1 MRKRASSAADKPAPV
16 PAGLGTRAP
25 ALREALALAQ
35 GFARAE
41 KAENTRRAYR
51 SDFALFEAWCRA
63 HRVKA
68 LPARPETV
76 AAFIA
81 TEAQRTKAST
91 IQRRMAAIRYAHRL
105 SGHASPTDDERVK
118 ATERGIRRT
127 LGAVATQKAPATRE
141 TLLAMLAF
149 KDRTIADLRDRAL
162 LLIGFAGALRRSEL
176 VALDVGDVAIARDG
190 LHILIRRSKT
200 RQDGATIAIARGKRA
215 CPVQAL
221 RAWLRAAAISKGPLF
236 RRVSKVGRVLPARLT
251 AQSVALIVKAR
262 AKRAGLDPQ
271 QFSAHSLR
279 AGFLTSASKR
289 GASIFKMMDVSRH
302 RSVQALKGYIRD
314 RELFADHAG
323 RGML

>member
-16 PAGLGTRAP
+16 PAGPGTRAP
-25 ALREALALAQ
+25 ALQEALALAQ

-105 SGHASPTDDERVK
+105 SGHTSPTDDERVK

-127 LGAVATQKAPATRE
+127 LGTAATQKAPATRE

-176 VALDVGDVAIARDG
+176 VALDVGDVAITRDG
-190 LHILIRRSKT
+190 LRILIRRSKT

-215 CPVQAL
+215 CPVRAL
-221 RAWLRAAAISKGPLF
+221 RTWLRAAGINRGPLF
-236 RRVSKVGRVLPARLT
+236 RRVSKAGRVLPSRLT

-262 AKRAGLDPQ
+262 AAHAGLDAA